1 MPPLKGVTPH
11 GVGRCP
17 KGRGDRSVRGGPPL
31 GGGEVLSCN
40 LLCNVLECILFDIC
54 GDPSVSAAHCQLLPS
69 GPFCHFVTFPHSM
82 GNHPFQGSLIFL
94 IFSSWKVPFATSHR
108 DLAKILLFLSG
119 FTRGAVLFAPRKK
132 LPLFVPF
139 SVRQKHGAESFAVC
153 GRRLRGHVPSK
164 NTSPTALS
172 WISLFGHTDAV
183 CFCPCTMI
191 FVPAPVISQHVR
203 SARKKLPLFV
213 PFSVCP
219 EAWARGFRRLRTA
232 T

>member
-54 GDPSVSAAHCQLLPS
+54 GDPSVSAAHCQL
-69 GPFCHFVTFPHSM
+69 
-82 GNHPFQGSLIFL
+82 PFQGSLIFL
-94 IFSSWKVPFATSHR
+94 IFSSWKVPFATSHW

-183 CFCPCTMI
+183 CFCPCTMGFVFCYGLLLLRI
-191 FVPAPVISQHVR
+191 FLIIS
-203 SARKKLPLFV
+203 ST
-213 PFSVCP
+213 SC
-219 EAWARGFRRLRTA
+219 FRCSSCFIAVSMLLMEYTMVE
-232 T
+232 

>member
-1 MPPLKGVTPH
+1 MKSFYDVFNI
-11 GVGRCP
+11 
-17 KGRGDRSVRGGPPL
+17 S
-31 GGGEVLSCN
+31 
-40 LLCNVLECILFDIC
+40 
-54 GDPSVSAAHCQLLPS
+54 GDPSVSAAHCQL
-69 GPFCHFVTFPHSM
+69 
-82 GNHPFQGSLIFL
+82 PFQGSLIFL

-172 WISLFGHTDAV
+172 WISLFGSHECGAFLSLHDGFCVLFDKITGRDGVCYGLLLLRIFLIISSTSCFRCSSCFIAV
-183 CFCPCTMI
+183 SMLLMEYTM
-191 FVPAPVISQHVR
+191 V
-203 SARKKLPLFV
+203 
-213 PFSVCP
+213 
-219 EAWARGFRRLRTA
+219 E
-232 T
+232 

>member
-1 MPPLKGVTPH
+1 M
-11 GVGRCP
+11 
-17 KGRGDRSVRGGPPL
+17 
-31 GGGEVLSCN
+31 GGEAARRGSLVKSFYDVFN
-40 LLCNVLECILFDIC
+40 IS
-54 GDPSVSAAHCQLLPS
+54 GDPSVSAAHCQL
-69 GPFCHFVTFPHSM
+69 
-82 GNHPFQGSLIFL
+82 PFQGSLIFL

-172 WISLFGHTDAV
+172 WISLFGSHECGAFLSLHDGFCVLFDKITGRDGVCYGLLLLRIFLIISSTSCFRCSSCFIAV
-183 CFCPCTMI
+183 SMLLMEYTM
-191 FVPAPVISQHVR
+191 V
-203 SARKKLPLFV
+203 
-213 PFSVCP
+213 
-219 EAWARGFRRLRTA
+219 E
-232 T
+232 